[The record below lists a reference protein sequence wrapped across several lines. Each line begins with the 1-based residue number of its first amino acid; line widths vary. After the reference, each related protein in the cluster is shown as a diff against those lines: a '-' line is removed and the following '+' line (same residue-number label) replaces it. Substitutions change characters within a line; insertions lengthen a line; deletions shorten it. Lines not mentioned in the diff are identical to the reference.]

1 MASILTGVV
10 LILVVGGWITF
21 DYLRSKSKLDREH
34 AGVVQSCKVEPAA
47 YISPLLSTIAME
59 AEVKSK
65 VREVEQL
72 RQKTGR
78 LNRNRDTTRVMKP
91 PSSEPQSDTAIL
103 KVVVDTAGE
112 AERAAREKYAKKK

>member
-34 AGVVQSCKVEPAA
+34 AGVVQSCKIEPVA
-47 YISPLLSTIAME
+47 YVSPLLSTVDME
-59 AEVKSK
+59 TVVQNK

-72 RQKTGR
+72 RKKTGR
-78 LNRNRDTTRVMKP
+78 LKSRDTTRVMKP

-112 AERAAREKYAKKK
+112 AEKAAREKYAKKK

>member
-10 LILVVGGWITF
+10 LILVVGGWIAF
-21 DYLRSKSKLDREH
+21 DYLRSKSKLDSQH
-34 AGVVQSCKVEPAA
+34 SDVVQSCKIEPVA
-47 YISPLLSTIAME
+47 YVSPLLSTVAME
-59 AEVKSK
+59 TEVENK

-72 RQKTGR
+72 RKKTGR
-78 LNRNRDTTRVMKP
+78 LKSRDTTRVMKP

-112 AERAAREKYAKKK
+112 AERAVRAKYAKKK